1 MSHYYD
7 YHMSTVLDQPIGLIG
22 FFGCEAAQVGYHIAS
37 LTGLPFASVDRLVE
51 HSMGCSVAELTA
63 SRGIKAYRERLKAC
77 LDTELISPPFGI
89 LALPPD
95 ALMGADAGTRT
106 GTMTLVY
113 LRMDLFDAYRALRRQ
128 LRADPKR
135 YLPHLAEPPQRP
147 ADLAQALRERET
159 GFGSAQLICD
169 VKGRHPAAVAQQI
182 IETLA
187 LM

>member
-1 MSHYYD
+1 MNHYYD
-7 YHMSTVLDQPIGLIG
+7 YHMSTVLGQPIGLIG

-63 SRGIKAYRERLKAC
+63 SRGIKAYRDQLEAC
-77 LDTELISPPFGI
+77 LNTELTSPPFGI

-95 ALMGADAGTRT
+95 ALLGAEVSIPPGC
-106 GTMTLVY
+106 MTLVY
-113 LRMDLFDAYRALRRQ
+113 LRMDLFDAFRALRRQ

-135 YLPHLAEPPQRP
+135 YLPHLSEPPQRP
-147 ADLAQALRERET
+147 ADLAQALHEREA
-159 GFGSAQLICD
+159 GFAGAELILD
-169 VKGRHPAAVAQQI
+169 VNGRHPAAVAEQI

-187 LM
+187 LN